1 LGDLGAGAGSRCGR
15 GVVLGGGRGG
25 RRGLHVLGAHPGERG
40 GSGGR
45 DSRRRRL
52 MATERKASVTWQGDL
67 MSGHGTIESVTSGV
81 LGPLE
86 VDWANRAE
94 DAQGKTSP
102 EELIAAAHAACF
114 AMALSHGLAQD
125 GHAPERLE
133 TSATITF
140 VPGTGIT
147 KSALTVVGTVPGLDE
162 AAFKEAAEDAGQN
175 CPVSGALKNN
185 VELTLDARL
194 QS

>member
-1 LGDLGAGAGSRCGR
+1 
-15 GVVLGGGRGG
+15 
-25 RRGLHVLGAHPGERG
+25 
-40 GSGGR
+40 
-45 DSRRRRL
+45 

-67 MSGHGTIESVTSGV
+67 MSGEGTIETVTSGV

-114 AMALSHGLAQD
+114 AMALSNGLAKE

-133 TSATITF
+133 TSATVTL

-147 KSALTVVGTVPGLDE
+147 KSALTVTGRVPGLDE
-162 AAFKEAAEDAGQN
+162 EGFRAAAEEAKGN
-175 CPVSGALKNN
+175 CPVSSALKGN
-185 VELTLDARL
+185 VELELDAQLRE
-194 QS
+194 S

>member
-1 LGDLGAGAGSRCGR
+1 
-15 GVVLGGGRGG
+15 
-25 RRGLHVLGAHPGERG
+25 
-40 GSGGR
+40 
-45 DSRRRRL
+45 
-52 MATERKASVTWQGDL
+52 MATERKASATWQGDL
-67 MSGHGTIESVTSGV
+67 MSGQGTIESVTSGV

-114 AMALSHGLAQD
+114 AMALSNGLAKD

-133 TSATITF
+133 TSATVTF

-147 KSALTVVGTVPGLDE
+147 KSALTVRGSVPGLDQDGFR
-162 AAFKEAAEDAGQN
+162 AAAEDAKEN
-175 CPVSGALKNN
+175 CPVSSALKGN
-185 VELTLDARL
+185 VELEVSASL
-194 QS
+194 S